1 MVIDEQHKF
10 GVNQRIKLLEKSKNC
25 HMLIMSATP
34 IPRSLSIALYG
45 EIDVSIIK
53 TKPKNRKKVT
63 TSIISKK
70 NINNLINGIERKIKN
85 DEQIFW
91 ILPNIGNNDEFQEN
105 QNETVLSR
113 FNYLKNIFK
122 DKVSLIHGKMSDEII
137 IKNMQEFQNGK
148 K

>member
-1 MVIDEQHKF
+1 M
-10 GVNQRIKLLEKSKNC
+10 
-25 HMLIMSATP
+25 
-34 IPRSLSIALYG
+34 
-45 EIDVSIIK
+45 
-53 TKPKNRKKVT
+53 
-63 TSIISKK
+63 
-70 NINNLINGIERKIKN
+70 INGIERKIKN
-85 DEQIFW
+85 DEQVFW